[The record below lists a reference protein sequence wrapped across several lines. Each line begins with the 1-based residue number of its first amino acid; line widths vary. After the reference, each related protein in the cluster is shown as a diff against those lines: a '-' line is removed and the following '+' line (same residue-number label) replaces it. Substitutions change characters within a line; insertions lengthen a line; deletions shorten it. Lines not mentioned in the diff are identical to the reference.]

1 MGVLCVNIDEFWELA
16 FWEMTLRTII
26 SFVILMILAR
36 FMGKKQVSQLT
47 FFHYVTG
54 ITIGSIAANLAGE
67 SETPFLNGLYA
78 MLLWALLTML
88 ANYLSFKSVKI
99 RVALDDKPMIVVKDG
114 KIIEGSL
121 QKLRLNF
128 NELNMMLREQSIFS
142 MKDVN
147 YAIFETNGNLSVML
161 KPAEQSAT
169 KKDVKAFVAMPKY
182 IPTEI
187 ITDGKVEEKNMR
199 ELNLTDVWL
208 TQQLELQ
215 GISKPEQV
223 LYAEIQTDGSLY
235 VNTLKSV

>member
-1 MGVLCVNIDEFWELA
+1 MDEFWHLA
-16 FWEMTLRTII
+16 FWEMTLRTVI
-26 SFVILMILAR
+26 SFIVLLILAR

-67 SETPFLNGLYA
+67 SETPFLNGLYG
-78 MLLWALLTML
+78 MILWALLTIV
-88 ANYLSFKSVKI
+88 ANYLSFKSKKM
-99 RVALDDKPMIVVKDG
+99 RVMLDDKPIIVIDKG
-114 KIIEGSL
+114 KIVEGSL
-121 QKLRLNF
+121 SKLRLNF
-128 NELNMMLREQSIFS
+128 NELNMMLREQSVFS

-161 KPAEQSAT
+161 KPSEENAT
-169 KKDVKAFVAMPKY
+169 KKDVKAASPLPKY

-187 ITDGKVEEKNMR
+187 ITDGKVQEKNMR

-208 TQQLELQ
+208 TQQLEQQ
-215 GISKPEQV
+215 GIGRPEQV

-235 VNTLKSV
+235 VNSLKSV

>member
-169 KKDVKAFVAMPKY
+169 KKDVKASVAMPKY

>member
-1 MGVLCVNIDEFWELA
+1 MDEFVELA
-16 FWEMTLRTII
+16 FWEMTLRTVL
-26 SFVILMILAR
+26 SFIVLMILAR

-67 SETPFLNGLYA
+67 SETPFLNGLYG
-78 MLLWALLTML
+78 MVLWALLTIL
-88 ANYLSFKSVKI
+88 ANFLSFKSVKL
-99 RVALDDKPMIVVKDG
+99 RVALDDKPMIVIQDG
-114 KIIEGSL
+114 KIIQGSL
-121 QKLRLNF
+121 RKLRLNF

-161 KPAEQSAT
+161 KPTEQPAK
-169 KKDVKAFVAMPKY
+169 KKDVKASATMPKY

-199 ELNLTDVWL
+199 ELHLTDVWL
-208 TQQLELQ
+208 TQQLEQQ
-215 GISKPEQV
+215 GIGKPEHV

-235 VNTLKSV
+235 VNTLKKT